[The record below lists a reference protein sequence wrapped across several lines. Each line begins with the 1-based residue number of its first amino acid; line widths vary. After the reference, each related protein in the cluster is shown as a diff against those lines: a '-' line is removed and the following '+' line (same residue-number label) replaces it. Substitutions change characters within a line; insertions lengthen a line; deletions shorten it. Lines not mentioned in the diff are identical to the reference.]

1 MATKKGFLLLNNQI
15 EIIETLTDEQAGQ
28 LLKAFYDYNLGKEIK
43 LNGLMLTVFNNFK
56 VVFDENEQKY
66 QEKCEKNKQNIENYW
81 KKIKEQN
88 TNEYERIQ
96 SNTNVYEKIRT
107 NTMATNIN
115 INTNKNINT
124 NTNLNINENI
134 NINKK
139 NNNNISLVELSP
151 RPDPDISDD
160 LVFSSSHPDEE
171 NEKIGVICKE
181 VISRLNELTGS
192 NFKSNA
198 DTNKRLIKALLKDY
212 TKEDILMVVDKMCY
226 KWMQPQKSGK
236 DMSEYLRPSTL
247 FRRSNFDNYY
257 GLKIQE
263 KEITTK
269 DIAEQMDFSEF
280 R

>member
-43 LNGLMLTVFNNFK
+43 LNGLMRTVFNNFK

-124 NTNLNINENI
+124 NLNTNINLNENNKNINNNIKSERENI
-134 NINKK
+134 NTPTASPTLDDIFSYSVSKGFSDKKYCEKFYNHYESIGWVNGTGREIKNWKLVFNNWLEKDKK
-139 NNNNISLVELSP
+139 NIKEETINDRAKRIFGNN
-151 RPDPDISDD
+151 
-160 LVFSSSHPDEE
+160 
-171 NEKIGVICKE
+171 
-181 VISRLNELTGS
+181 
-192 NFKSNA
+192 
-198 DTNKRLIKALLKDY
+198 
-212 TKEDILMVVDKMCY
+212 
-226 KWMQPQKSGK
+226 
-236 DMSEYLRPSTL
+236 
-247 FRRSNFDNYY
+247 
-257 GLKIQE
+257 
-263 KEITTK
+263 
-269 DIAEQMDFSEF
+269 
-280 R
+280 